1 MLTDWNYFL
10 FPKSY
15 LIAPIDLNL
24 CLELNTELL
33 YQCNFERRRAA
44 RLETE
49 LVGLFV

>member
-24 CLELNTELL
+24 YLELTTEPL
-33 YQCNFERRRAA
+33 YQCDFERRRAA

-49 LVGLFV
+49 SVGLFV